1 MNINWFDTTYYRL
14 LYKNRSDKEA
24 QLFIDNILNKINIKT
39 NSKVLDLACGLG
51 RHSKYLEKKGFN
63 VVGIDNSK
71 RNILIAKKNEN
82 KNLKFINQEMT
93 KNINTK
99 FDAVFNFF
107 TSFGYLDHKYNYDT
121 VENISKSLNSGGL
134 FIIDFLNHKFVRD
147 NIIHREEKMINNIKF
162 NIHRYIKEDCIY
174 KEISFFDNKNEYNF
188 TEKVMLLDTKDFENY
203 FLKNNLKTIN
213 IYGDYKL
220 SDFDID
226 KSPRLIII
234 SKKNPV

>member
-1 MNINWFDTTYYRL
+1 MNINWFDTTYYSL
-14 LYKNRSDKEA
+14 LYKNRSESEA

-39 NSKVLDLACGLG
+39 NSKDLDLACGLG

-71 RNILIAKKNEN
+71 RKILIAKKNEN

-121 VENISKSLNSGGL
+121 IENISKNLKPDGL
-134 FIIDFLNHKFVRD
+134 FIIDFLNHKFIRD
-147 NIIHREEKMINNIKF
+147 NIVVKEEKIIKSIKF
-162 NIHRYIKEDCIY
+162 NIYRYIKDNCIY
-174 KEISFFDNKNEYNF
+174 KKISFIDNKNEYNF
-188 TEKVMLLDTKDFENY
+188 TEKVMLLDFKNFENY
-203 FLKNNLKTIN
+203 FLKNNLKTID

-220 SDFDID
+220 SSFDIN

>member
-1 MNINWFDTTYYRL
+1 MNINWFDTTYYSL
-14 LYKNRSDKEA
+14 LYKNRSESEA

-39 NSKVLDLACGLG
+39 KSKVLDLACGLG

-121 VENISKSLNSGGL
+121 VENISKNLNSGGL
-134 FIIDFLNHKFVRD
+134 FIIDFLNHKFIRD

-162 NIHRYIKEDCIY
+162 NIHRYIKDDCIY

-188 TEKVMLLDTKDFENY
+188 KEKVMLLDTRDFENY